1 MLYTYKYISFQAVP
15 GNFLYD
21 TSACSIMSMS
31 WGWLSTFIMPCW
43 GALYTVT
50 PFGSKKKK
58 PEKNERMTR
67 LAMKLTKS
75 CYDHTPN
82 WPRPVDRKAANFRP
96 QWHMTHSNRLSSDR
110 CKHSGHGVRERRK
123 PTPTSNPSKS
133 PLTHVPKPQIVCVDF
148 CFVQTSLN
156 LRHPGLWTALG
167 QAMAKGPNAPNRFFC
182 TETAFTVCV

>member
-1 MLYTYKYISFQAVP
+1 
-15 GNFLYD
+15 
-21 TSACSIMSMS
+21 MS
-31 WGWLSTFIMPCW
+31 WGWLSTFIMPFW

-75 CYDHTPN
+75 CHDHTPN

-133 PLTHVPKPQIVCVDF
+133 PLTHVPKPQIVWTSVLCRLHWIWDTLVFEQLWAKLWQKDQTLPTDSSAQKLLSRCV
-148 CFVQTSLN
+148 
-156 LRHPGLWTALG
+156 
-167 QAMAKGPNAPNRFFC
+167 
-182 TETAFTVCV
+182 